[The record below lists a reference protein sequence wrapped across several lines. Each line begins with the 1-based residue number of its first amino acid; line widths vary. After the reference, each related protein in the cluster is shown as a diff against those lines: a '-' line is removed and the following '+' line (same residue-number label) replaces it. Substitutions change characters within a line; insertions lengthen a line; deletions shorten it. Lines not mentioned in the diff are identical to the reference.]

1 MLCQAQIALK
11 PPPGYLLIFFMTQI
25 IPTAEPF
32 FFPGSSIGVLLVHG
46 FTGTPKEMRW
56 MGEYL
61 NREHGFTCLGVRLA
75 GHATKPEDM
84 IRANDTDWLLSVE
97 EGYHLLSGA
106 AEHIYLA
113 GLSMGGVLSLTMAA
127 QLPAAGVIALA
138 TPYDLPKDWR
148 LNYTAW
154 LSKLQP
160 YLPKG
165 SEPPGAGWFDQQAW
179 QEHISYPQ
187 NPLRA
192 IGELKKL
199 LKRMRAALPRVTA
212 PTLLIY
218 SKDDV
223 YLPLGSE
230 ASMNS
235 IYQHLGTKRKDKLL
249 ITGSGHVLTR
259 DAQRETVFK
268 AAADFIHRLES

>member
-1 MLCQAQIALK
+1 
-11 PPPGYLLIFFMTQI
+11 MTQI

-32 FFPGSSIGVLLVHG
+32 FFPGDSSDSPGVLLVHG
-46 FTGTPKEMRW
+46 FTGAPKEMRW

-61 NREHGFTCLGVRLA
+61 HREHGFASLGVRLA
-75 GHATKPEDM
+75 GHATCPEDM
-84 IRANDTDWLLSVE
+84 IRSKSSDWLLSVE
-97 EGYHLLSGA
+97 EDYHLLSGA
-106 AEHIYLA
+106 AERIYLA

-127 QLPAAGVIALA
+127 QLPVAGVIAMA

-148 LNYTAW
+148 LDYTEW

-160 YLPKG
+160 YLPK
-165 SEPPGAGWFDQQAW
+165 SSDQPGTGWFDKQAW
-179 QEHISYPQ
+179 EEHISYPQ

-199 LKRMRAALPRVTA
+199 LEVMRATLPKVAA

-218 SKDDV
+218 SKDDI

-230 ASMNS
+230 ASMNY
-235 IYQHLGTKRKDKLL
+235 IYDHL
-249 ITGSGHVLTR
+249 
-259 DAQRETVFK
+259 AQRARKNCSSQAPVT
-268 AAADFIHRLES
+268 S